1 MPSKLLKKQSTIKY
15 SLGQRLNCE
24 NDMTPMKLVNS
35 KLLITLFIGLFFL
48 GCSNKDTDKVG
59 DDEKGIESKPV
70 VFVPI
75 SPYQFI
81 FEKIAGDL
89 IDIRVIV
96 GEGDDPHSYS
106 PTPKQIVD
114 MAKANL
120 LCSGELGF
128 ESNYFVKLGDGKN
141 GPQEL
146 NLLEN
151 LELLEGHCDHPSHKT
166 EDPNDDLDHDHED
179 LNDPHVWLSPT
190 TLMVQSDQI
199 AKKLK
204 EILPEDSKSTIDAN
218 LENFKKDLT
227 EIHAE
232 LSALLKPDSGKKF
245 YVYHSAFAYFA
256 KDYNLEQI
264 AIEIGNKSPTPKQ
277 LANIADQAKKE
288 EVKVVFVQP
297 QFDQTSAKALAE
309 SINGSVAKID
319 PLEKD
324 IVANLREIATA
335 IKGSL

>member
-1 MPSKLLKKQSTIKY
+1 MNP
-15 SLGQRLNCE
+15 
-24 NDMTPMKLVNS
+24 
-35 KLLITLFIGLFFL
+35 KLLITLVVGGFFL
-48 GCSNKDTDKVG
+48 GCSSKDS
-59 DDEKGIESKPV
+59 DEAFDAAKEKESKPV

-89 IDIRVIV
+89 IDIKVIV

-151 LELLEGHCDHPSHKT
+151 LELLEGQCDHPSHKT

-199 AKKLK
+199 AKKLI

-218 LENFKKDLT
+218 LENFKKDLN

-232 LSALLKPDSGKKF
+232 LSELLKPDSGKKF

-309 SINGSVAKID
+309 SINGRVAKID

>member
-1 MPSKLLKKQSTIKY
+1 MTYATTSCVISLIKSYLL
-15 SLGQRLNCE
+15 R
-24 NDMTPMKLVNS
+24 
-35 KLLITLFIGLFFL
+35 FIVTCGIPFLFL
-48 GCSNKDTDKVG
+48 GCGSQDSADTDG
-59 DDEKGIESKPV
+59 QESTTGSKPV

-89 IDIRVIV
+89 IDIKVIV

-128 ESNYFVKLGDGKN
+128 ESNYFVKLGDGKS
-141 GPQEL
+141 GPLEL
-146 NLLEN
+146 NLLDK
-151 LELLEGHCDHPSHKT
+151 LDLLEGHCDHPSHKT

-204 EILPEDSKSTIDAN
+204 ELLPEDSKSIIDAN
-218 LENFKKDLT
+218 LENFKKDLS

-232 LSALLKPDSGKKF
+232 LGELLKPDSGKKF

-256 KDYNLEQI
+256 KDYSLEQI

-277 LANIADQAKKE
+277 LAKIAEQAKKE
-288 EVKVVFVQP
+288 GVKVIFVQP

-309 SINGSVAKID
+309 SINGRVAKID

>member
-1 MPSKLLKKQSTIKY
+1 MQLMNP
-15 SLGQRLNCE
+15 
-24 NDMTPMKLVNS
+24 
-35 KLLITLFIGLFFL
+35 KLLITLVVGGFFL
-48 GCSNKDTDKVG
+48 GCSSKDS
-59 DDEKGIESKPV
+59 DEAVDTAKEKESKPV

-89 IDIRVIV
+89 IDIKVIV

-128 ESNYFVKLGDGKN
+128 ECNYFVKLGDGKN

-151 LELLEGHCDHPSHKT
+151 LELLEGQCDHPSHKT

-204 EILPEDSKSTIDAN
+204 EILPEDSKLTIDAN
-218 LENFKKDLT
+218 LENFKKDLN

-232 LSALLKPDSGKKF
+232 LSELLKPDSGKKF

-309 SINGSVAKID
+309 SINGRVAKID